1 MKVLLSY
8 DMQKGKEQECQEY
21 LVNKLAPGL
30 GRLGFRF
37 SDVWYTI
44 WGDAPQI
51 LGGGEVKDRA
61 QAEAIFGS
69 DVWRRLESDME
80 ELAENFK
87 VRVVRGRDG
96 ESMGGDGESDSPFSD
111 DDVDEDAI

>member
-1 MKVLLSY
+1 VVKVLISY

-44 WGDAPQI
+44 WGGSPQI
-51 LGGGEVKDRA
+51 LGGGEVRDIDQA
-61 QAEAIFGS
+61 QEIFQS
-69 DVWRRLESDME
+69 DAWERMASDM
-80 ELAENFK
+80 ADFTENFK
-87 VRVVRGRDG
+87 LRVVRARNG
-96 ESMGGDGESDSPFSD
+96 EQ
-111 DDVDEDAI
+111 AAR

>member
-1 MKVLLSY
+1 MIKVLISY

-44 WGDAPQI
+44 YGSSPQI
-51 LGGGEVKDRA
+51 LGGGEVKDLG
-61 QAEAIFGS
+61 QAHEIFES
-69 DVWRRLESDME
+69 DSWEKILSDME
-80 ELAENFK
+80 PLTENFK
-87 VRVVRGRDG
+87 LRVVRGRDDESG
-96 ESMGGDGESDSPFSD
+96 EAGGPS
-111 DDVDEDAI
+111 

>member
-1 MKVLLSY
+1 MKVLISY

-44 WGDAPQI
+44 WGNSPQI
-51 LGGGEVKDRA
+51 LGGGEVSDLEEA
-61 QAEAIFGS
+61 QKIFKS
-69 DVWRRLESDME
+69 DTWDKMLDDMAD
-80 ELAENFK
+80 LTENFK
-87 VRVVRGRDG
+87 LRVVHGRA
-96 ESMGGDGESDSPFSD
+96 
-111 DDVDEDAI
+111 DETADLQ